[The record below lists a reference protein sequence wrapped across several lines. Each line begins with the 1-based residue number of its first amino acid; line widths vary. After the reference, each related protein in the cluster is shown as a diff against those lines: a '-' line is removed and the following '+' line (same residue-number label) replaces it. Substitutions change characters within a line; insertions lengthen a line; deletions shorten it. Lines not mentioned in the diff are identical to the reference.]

1 MREEWRSAT
10 TTSGAQSVM
19 THLVLLKL
27 LWFAGSLAIPQLV
40 SIVAIQGFF
49 FVRLN
54 PEDIEFINVEYTI
67 VIIRILRMIQFNVR
81 NSIFVIYHESNSA

>member
-10 TTSGAQSVM
+10 ITSGGQSVM

-49 FVRLN
+49 FFVRLN
-54 PEDIEFINVEYTI
+54 PEDIEFINVE
-67 VIIRILRMIQFNVR
+67 
-81 NSIFVIYHESNSA
+81 

>member
-1 MREEWRSAT
+1 
-10 TTSGAQSVM
+10 M

-49 FVRLN
+49 FFVRLN
-54 PEDIEFINVEYTI
+54 PEDIEFINVE
-67 VIIRILRMIQFNVR
+67 
-81 NSIFVIYHESNSA
+81 